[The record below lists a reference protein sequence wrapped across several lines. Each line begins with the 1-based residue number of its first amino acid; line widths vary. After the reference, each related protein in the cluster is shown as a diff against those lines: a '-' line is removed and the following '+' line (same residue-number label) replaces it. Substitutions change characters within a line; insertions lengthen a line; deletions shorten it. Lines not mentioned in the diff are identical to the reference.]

1 VDDKQDRAPR
11 RRRTQPSAEAPV
23 STALVPQRERTV
35 AFYGDDIPVAQT
47 EDGTLYVAL
56 RPITDFLGLY
66 FSAQRRRVLR
76 DDVLA
81 ERMRPVLMT
90 AADGRQREQLCLP
103 LDLLPGWLFGVTPGQ
118 ARPEIMDKLRRYR
131 ADCFRVL
138 WQAFAGDASALTTAT
153 TAPVPSPDSLAL
165 EHIEHMALAIAR
177 MAREQRGFEQ
187 HVEVRFTTLETDI
200 AEQRDALSGRLDQ
213 AAVVVGSLLRRVDAI
228 EGVVSP
234 SQVISEAQAA
244 EISTLVKAIATEMA
258 AKDTATGA
266 KGRNP
271 YQAVFGELYRRFRV
285 SSYHNIP
292 LRRFNDVM
300 VWLREY
306 QEALDADTEKP
317 SPQHD

>member
-1 VDDKQDRAPR
+1 MAQEDM
-11 RRRTQPSAEAPV
+11 
-23 STALVPQRERTV
+23 ALVPQRQRTV
-35 AFYGDDIPVAQT
+35 DFYGDEIPVAQA

-56 RPITDFLGLY
+56 RPITDFLGLA
-66 FSAQRRRVLR
+66 FSPQRRRVLR

-81 ERMRPVLMT
+81 ERRRSVLMT

-103 LDLLPGWLFGVTPGQ
+103 LDLLPGWLFGVSPGQ
-118 ARPEIMDKLRRYR
+118 ARPEISDKLKRYR

-138 WQAFAGDASALTTAT
+138 WQAFAGEAIALTTAA
-153 TAPVPSPDSLAL
+153 APTPAPSPDSLAL
-165 EHIEHMALAIAR
+165 EHIENMALAIAR

-187 HVEVRFTTLETDI
+187 HVEVRFTTLESEIVAQHDT
-200 AEQRDALSGRLDQ
+200 LTGVTGRLDQ
-213 AAVVVGSLLRRVDAI
+213 AAGIVGSLLRRVDAI

-234 SQVISEAQAA
+234 GQVISEPQAA

-258 AKDTATGA
+258 THDTETGA

-300 VWLREY
+300 SWLREY
-306 QEALDADTEKP
+306 QETLDAPRASDPT
-317 SPQHD
+317 